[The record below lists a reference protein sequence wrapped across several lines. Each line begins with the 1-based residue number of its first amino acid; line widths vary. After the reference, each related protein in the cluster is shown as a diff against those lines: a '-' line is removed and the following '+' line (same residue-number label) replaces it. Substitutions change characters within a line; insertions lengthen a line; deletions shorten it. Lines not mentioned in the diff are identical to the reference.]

1 MVHPW
6 MEGTV
11 VVGDTETNTI
21 QEPTSEEPMEMAQV
35 TEPESVSS
43 GLQVTVRNAPNSSQ
57 RGCEETN
64 SCFIPSTVTIDVGG
78 TVTWE
83 NGDIGPHSATSRIS
97 TAGGLGEVIGLQ
109 WNSGFLTKGNSFSH
123 TFDDAGTYN
132 YFCILHPWMEGTVI
146 VEAEYVPVVEVVI
159 PPPVIEEVDL
169 LSITELD
176 SDFMDGTESQ
186 IIQKEILN
194 KRIPRMTISAW
205 VDPVFDLGLGKYA
218 VISKKGSYDLF
229 VTDFKAP
236 YRTVG
241 LTVFDGIH
249 RNTISSFSTLSEDW
263 HHVAG
268 VINDSEFL
276 LYLDGH
282 LEKKDVMKSTLSSS
296 ETGENIEHIS
306 YMAASDNPINVGSEA
321 YLAKV
326 CDKSSSNPLQAC
338 HYEQRSKNNF
348 QGLITK
354 VKVTTD
360 ALTDEQ
366 IFDLYSEDKHRYQK
380 QDITPFL
387 EQSEDIDSAE
397 TVTVMEQSKYGSP
410 ALSDSECMALAK
422 QRGFNQN
429 SGESYTLVCQFPFD
443 VVIPLN
449 SRIFWVETLSLEDAP
464 YHGIRSFDHLFQGTG
479 ATADMGFYEPDFS
492 YGVYEYYDVYNKSL
506 TGKIIISEPINA
518 VSVSADSNKASC
530 ADNYSCYDPY
540 VITTNVG
547 QQVVWRS
554 YDLNLHTVTSGTVDA
569 PTPEIFDSGTFT
581 TYEYFR
587 HTFDEVGTYNYFCT
601 IHPWMQGIVVV
612 E

>member
-1 MVHPW
+1 

-35 TEPESVSS
+35 TEPEPVSS

-64 SCFIPSTVTIDVGG
+64 SCFIPSTVMIDVGG
-78 TVTWE
+78 AVTWE
-83 NGDIGPHSATSRIS
+83 NGDIGPHSATSQIF
-97 TAGGLGEVIGLQ
+97 TPGGAGEVIGSQ
-109 WNSGFLTKGNSFSH
+109 WDSGILTKGNSFSH

-132 YFCILHPWMEGTVI
+132 YFCTVHPWMQGTVI
-146 VEAEYVPVVEVVI
+146 VEAEVVPVVEVVV

-194 KRIPRMTISAW
+194 KRIPKMTISAW
-205 VDPVFDLGLGKYA
+205 VDPDFDTGLGKYV

-229 VTDFKAP
+229 VTDFKVP

-241 LTVFDGIH
+241 FTVFDGIH
-249 RNTISSFSTLSEDW
+249 RNSISSFSTLSEDW
-263 HHVAG
+263 HHIAG
-268 VINDSEFL
+268 VVNDSDFSI
-276 LYLDGH
+276 YLDGH
-282 LEKKDVMKSTLSSS
+282 LEKKDTMKLTLSSD
-296 ETGENIEHIS
+296 ETGENIQHIS

-321 YLAKV
+321 YIVKV
-326 CDKSSSNPLQAC
+326 CDKSSSNSLQAC
-338 HYEQRSKNNF
+338 HYEQRTKNNF

-354 VKVTTD
+354 VKIITD

-366 IFDLYSEDKHRYQK
+366 IFDLYSEDKDRYQK
-380 QDITPFL
+380 QDITPVL
-387 EQSEDIDSAE
+387 EQSEDADSAE

-410 ALSDSECMALAK
+410 VLSDSECMDLAK

-429 SGESYTLVCQFPFD
+429 SGKSYTLVCQFPFD
-443 VVIPLN
+443 VIIPLN

-464 YHGIRSFDHLFQGTG
+464 YHGIRSFDNLFQGSG

-506 TGKIIISEPINA
+506 TGKIIISESLNT
-518 VSVSADSNKASC
+518 VSVTADSNKASC

-540 VITTNVG
+540 TVKINAG
-547 QQVVWRS
+547 EQLVWRN
-554 YDLNLHTVTSGTVDA
+554 YDVNPHTVTGGTPDVS
-569 PTPEIFDSGTFT
+569 TPEIFDSGSFK

-587 HTFDEVGTYNYFCT
+587 HTFNEVGTYNYFCT
-601 IHPWMQGIVVV
+601 LHPWMQGIVVV